1 MDAAA
6 VLIATVK
13 LRPGMDAEFT
23 AWKAHSD
30 LVIGKFPGFVGSDI
44 IPPTRPDS
52 NEWTIILNFRSNEDL
67 VVWQKSKERAEIIA
81 EGFRFLKAATSRS
94 RANRRERR
102 ASRQ

>member
-30 LVIGKFPGFVGSDI
+30 LVIGKFPGFVGSDMLRRFHV
-44 IPPTRPDS
+44 TFDYAGKRMV
-52 NEWTIILNFRSNEDL
+52 L
-67 VVWQKSKERAEIIA
+67 ERGASFE
-81 EGFRFLKAATSRS
+81 LATARS
-94 RANRRERR
+94 RVQQL
-102 ASRQ
+102 SR